1 MWLDDGPDQR
11 VGRDRIDEITES
23 GAETVV
29 VSCPFCRTM
38 IGDGLAEKAAQA
50 AQTASVNVVDLAEVL
65 VESLEESG

>member
-11 VGRDRIDEITES
+11 VGRDRIDEITEA

-38 IGDGLAEKAAQA
+38 IGDGLAEQA
-50 AQTASVNVVDLAEVL
+50 ASVKVVDLAEVL